1 MIVMVINLNFVFSL
15 SITEVELNPPG
26 SDSGNEWVELYSEEE
41 VNLENYFLEN
51 NDQDIINL
59 TGSFRGY
66 YIINFEKQWLDN
78 SDERIFLKSGEIT
91 IDTSILK
98 DSQDNGKTWNLCS
111 GEWTFLDSTK
121 NGENSCLEIP
131 EDSNQ
136 ADEETDAEVT
146 LAGEA
151 LSELENES
159 QKNNL
164 DVFDKNVEL
173 IEQANMQPTKI
184 ILHSETEKS
193 EDFSKSS
200 EIFETK
206 DEKIRKAMLYSF
218 MFLCIVLII
227 LLVLSR
233 F

>member
-1 MIVMVINLNFVFSL
+1 MVINLNFVFSL

-26 SDSGNEWVELYSEEE
+26 LDSGNEWVELYSEEE
-41 VNLENYFLEN
+41 VNLGNYFLEN

-78 SDERIFLKSGEIT
+78 SDERVFLKSGEIT
-91 IDTSILK
+91 IDTSIFK
-98 DSQDNGKTWNLCS
+98 DSQDNSKTWNLCS

-121 NGENSCLEIP
+121 NEENSCSEIP
-131 EDSNQ
+131 ENSNPVDGET
-136 ADEETDAEVT
+136 DEEVT
-146 LAGEA
+146 IAGEA
-151 LSELENES
+151 LSELENETR
-159 QKNNL
+159 KIN
-164 DVFDKNVEL
+164 FDMFNENDEL
-173 IEQANMQPTKI
+173 IGQANMQPTKI

-227 LLVLSR
+227 LLVLSK

>member
-1 MIVMVINLNFVFSL
+1 MVINLNFVFSL

-98 DSQDNGKTWNLCS
+98 DSQDNGKTWNFNQK
-111 GEWTFLDSTK
+111 WRKFLFR
-121 NGENSCLEIP
+121 NS
-131 EDSNQ
+131 
-136 ADEETDAEVT
+136 
-146 LAGEA
+146 
-151 LSELENES
+151 
-159 QKNNL
+159 
-164 DVFDKNVEL
+164 
-173 IEQANMQPTKI
+173 
-184 ILHSETEKS
+184 
-193 EDFSKSS
+193 
-200 EIFETK
+200 
-206 DEKIRKAMLYSF
+206 
-218 MFLCIVLII
+218 
-227 LLVLSR
+227 
-233 F
+233 

>member
-26 SDSGNEWVELYSEEE
+26 LDSGNEWVELYSEEE
-41 VNLENYFLEN
+41 VNLGNYFLEN

-78 SDERIFLKSGEIT
+78 SDERVFLKSGEIT
-91 IDTSILK
+91 IDTSIFK
-98 DSQDNGKTWNLCS
+98 DSQDNSKTWNLCS

-121 NGENSCLEIP
+121 NEENSCSEIP
-131 EDSNQ
+131 ENSNPVDGET
-136 ADEETDAEVT
+136 DEEVT
-146 LAGEA
+146 IAGEA
-151 LSELENES
+151 LSELENETR
-159 QKNNL
+159 KIN
-164 DVFDKNVEL
+164 FDMFNENDEL
-173 IEQANMQPTKI
+173 IGQANMQPTKI

-227 LLVLSR
+227 LLVLSK